1 MLSFLLGLT
10 AMAQITVSSD
20 APFETQWIVDRV
32 NKDKCTNS
40 EAVQVAA
47 ILISGEYDASGRS
60 VNQVLKLAE
69 RKHDV
74 NYFNQISSKD
84 IRKLAVA
91 CAKSNYK
98 TYFLDRHIQLL
109 NDDDAPIVA
118 KAMAD
123 AGRTTEAERCLSLVK
138 ENKPKALPYLAA
150 TYEILGRKNEANNL
164 YEQIVSKNTDPGK
177 CDTDGKFIVVNYLIS
192 KDKTTPL
199 NKSENKLLSKYLE
212 NIAKKPNDLS
222 IEQSLAVLNAI
233 EAHPYNKSTETEQ
246 KVLNNIKERQL
257 NFDEII
263 HLAQYFKSKNDVANV
278 DYYMNK
284 AESIFSKYPT
294 FTTLFYNLINAY
306 QSIYGDDKTVEMV
319 ARFYPKYAKSKY
331 KDEKNLQI
339 GRDMQ
344 QILIKGGR
352 TDVVV
357 KQFEESLDKQTITGA
372 ALVDNYVS
380 IKMLNNSSDDVNR
393 VANKLKDRIVSS
405 GESKNAV
412 GEIINALYKSRESLG
427 NEADEILAS
436 IKFNNQKQCDDALAI
451 LLDRGY
457 KDAFAWS
464 YPILIQDIDS
474 IQDEDLLKRII
485 VATGVGSFVVGDFQY
500 QNLGKTVSAE
510 YIGNSSTVT
519 FPTEVTYNNHKYAVS
534 SIKGVSNKDNLVS
547 VVIPNGIEKIS
558 ENAFDGCE
566 KLTTVTFPAS
576 KIQIGKLAFA
586 NCPALTTM
594 TNLNF
599 TKDIDDPEQ
608 SLRSFV
614 KICFKSIKMLDTI
627 YKQLIAKY
635 SQDQLYKFANYLMDG
650 YLEGESFKI
659 IPAEVC

>member
-1 MLSFLLGLT
+1 MKKLSFFLLSLLLGLT
-10 AMAQITVSSD
+10 AMALSTSSD
-20 APFETQWIVDRV
+20 SPSDTKIGSQ
-32 NKDKCTNS
+32 NK
-40 EAVQVAA
+40 
-47 ILISGEYDASGRS
+47 
-60 VNQVLKLAE
+60 
-69 RKHDV
+69 
-74 NYFNQISSKD
+74 
-84 IRKLAVA
+84 
-91 CAKSNYK
+91 
-98 TYFLDRHIQLL
+98 
-109 NDDDAPIVA
+109 
-118 KAMAD
+118 
-123 AGRTTEAERCLSLVK
+123 
-138 ENKPKALPYLAA
+138 
-150 TYEILGRKNEANNL
+150 ANNL
-164 YEQIVSKNTDPGK
+164 EQIVSKNTDPGNF
-177 CDTDGKFIVVNYLIS
+177 DTEGKFKVVNYLIS
-192 KDKTTPL
+192 KDRTTPL

-212 NIAKKPNDLS
+212 NIAKRPNDLS
-222 IEQSLAVLNAI
+222 IEQCLAVANAI
-233 EAHPYNKSTETEQ
+233 ETHPYNKSTETEQ
-246 KVLNNIKERQL
+246 KVLSSIRERQL
-257 NFDEII
+257 NLDEIMQI
-263 HLAQYFKSKNDVANV
+263 AQFYKSKNDVANV

-294 FTTLFYNLINAY
+294 VTTLFYNLINAY

-412 GEIINALYKSRESLG
+412 GEIINALYKNHESLG
-427 NEADEILAS
+427 NEADEILTS
-436 IKFNNQKQCDDALAI
+436 IKFNNQNECENALGT

-457 KDAFAWS
+457 KDALAWS
-464 YPILIQDIDS
+464 YPILIQNFDS
-474 IQDEDLLKRII
+474 VQDEELLNKII
-485 VATGVGSFVVGDFQY
+485 VTTGGGSFVVGDFKY

-519 FPTEVTYNNHKYAVS
+519 FPTEVTSNDRTYPVS
-534 SIKGVSNKDNLVS
+534 SIKGVSIKDNIVS

-566 KLTTVTFPAS
+566 KLTTVTIPAS

-586 NCPALTTM
+586 NCPALTTI

-608 SLRSFV
+608 SWDYFLRT
-614 KICFKSIKMLDTI
+614 CYKSIKMLDTF

-635 SQDQLYKFANYLMDG
+635 TQDNLYKSANRLLDG
-650 YLEGESFKI
+650 YLEGEYYWYIERKNYGCTSSHEMGSRVLLNIAAKGNI
-659 IPAEVC
+659 KAMRDICYYYIKLEMNYGGPITAADYLKYAKLLITKKPAWGYFYMGMAYEFGLGVTPSRSTAHSYYAKGRELNDSDCIKGWNRTW